1 MGEIIKAV
9 GMFINLTSSRTKT
22 SLLEYSE
29 LMMISITLETFD
41 SNLKFSGSTSAVT
54 SLATFN
60 AELRNVLIPFAVGNA
75 MRVVT
80 CTRGKNASVFAT
92 STSNDKLHRKFM
104 LANAQTAYEFDLQS
118 VANSSV
124 LALLFCY
131 FSRICV
137 GADHTSHKCHLAA
150 LRDHSTHY
158 LVH

>member
-1 MGEIIKAV
+1 VMGEIFKAV

-29 LMMISITLETFD
+29 LMISITLETFD

-104 LANAQTAYEFDLQS
+104 LANAQTAYEFDLRP

-131 FSRICV
+131 FSRIYV
-137 GADHTSHKCHLAA
+137 GADHTSHKCHHCW
-150 LRDHSTHY
+150 LRYETSQPIT
-158 LVH
+158 